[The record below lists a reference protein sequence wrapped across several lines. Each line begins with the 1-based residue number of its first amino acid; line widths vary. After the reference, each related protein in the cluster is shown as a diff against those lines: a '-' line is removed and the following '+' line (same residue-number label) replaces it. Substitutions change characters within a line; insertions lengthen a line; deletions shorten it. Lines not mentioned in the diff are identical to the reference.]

1 MMRVTIYFKD
11 GTIDILENVQNIDY
25 INWYPE
31 KEVWLYIE
39 NDTKLELDRISYKE
53 KDIEQIKVR
62 MG

>member
-1 MMRVTIYFKD
+1 MRVTIYLKD
-11 GTIDILENVQNIDY
+11 GAIDVLENVQNIDY

-31 KEVWLYIE
+31 EEIWFYKESK
-39 NDTKLELDRISYKE
+39 TGLELDRISYKE